1 MTWKHLDV
9 TPLLAITASLA
20 LHLAIVGG
28 ILLGAGW
35 GATDTPVLLAELVV
49 PEEQPEPPPRV
60 SKPRS
65 VVPDR
70 RPVTPPRP
78 TETPVPAEAPPAPPP
93 AEPEPPRP
101 SAPEPPPA
109 PPVAVTPAPPAPA
122 PVAPPAP
129 VAASTPPAGPPVR
142 VPTSDQPVGAAATS
156 TPGTFTAPLPP
167 SPPATGRSSALATVP
182 SDGITQRALPRG
194 GYQYRPSYPSSAR
207 ASGIQGT
214 TLLEVLVTVEGR
226 VTDVVV
232 KESAGHPALDEAA
245 VDAVRRWRFEPARRG
260 SEPVAMRVEL
270 PFEFRLRR

>member
-1 MTWKHLDV
+1 MTWRLDV
-9 TPLLAITASLA
+9 KRLLAMATSLG
-20 LHLAIVGG
+20 LHVAIVGV

-35 GATDTPVLLAELVV
+35 GEMPTPVLLAELIL
-49 PEEQPEPPPRV
+49 PEDRPEPPPRV
-60 SKPRS
+60 SKPRPA
-65 VVPDR
+65 VPDR
-70 RPVTPPRP
+70 RPITPPRP
-78 TETPVPAEAPPAPPP
+78 IETPVQSEPPQAPTR
-93 AEPEPPRP
+93 AEPEPPKP
-101 SAPEPPPA
+101 VVPEPPPA
-109 PPVAVTPAPPAPA
+109 PPVATPAPPVPA
-122 PVAPPAP
+122 PVAPQAQL
-129 VAASTPPAGPPVR
+129 AAPPAGPSVR
-142 VPTSDQPVGAAATS
+142 VPTSDQPAAAPTP

-167 SPPATGRSSALATVP
+167 SPPGPGAPGRGSALAAIP

-207 ASGIQGT
+207 SSGVQGT